1 MAVPV
6 LDVVGLEAEV
16 APRKADLHSRE
27 MTARNLLE
35 LAANEASAMNGAIG
49 KSPRKSVAGDL
60 PGRANNALFFTQKPV
75 SQALG

>member
-27 MTARNLLE
+27 MTARNLRE
-35 LAANEASAMNGAIG
+35 LAANEASTMNEAIG
-49 KSPRKSVAGDL
+49 KNPTKSVAGDL
-60 PGRANNALFFTQKPV
+60 FGRANNALLFTQKLV
-75 SQALG
+75 GQALG